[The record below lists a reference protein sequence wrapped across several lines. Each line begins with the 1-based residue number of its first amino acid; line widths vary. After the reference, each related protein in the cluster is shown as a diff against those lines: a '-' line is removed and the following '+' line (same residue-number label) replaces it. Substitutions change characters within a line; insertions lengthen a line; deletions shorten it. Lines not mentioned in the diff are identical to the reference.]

1 MSRLVA
7 SVTVLAAAIMT
18 TTPAGAAPARP
29 PALLVHH
36 LQVSVADADALATW
50 YVAKLGFKV
59 TKRAKVTRR
68 VDGGIVKVVW
78 IDIPGFRVGLAQVPG
93 STRPAEM
100 NAVPPND
107 AMHQGYRQIHYST
120 PNVDAAYRS
129 LSANGVR
136 FVTPPTSFSRPGI
149 RLATFADPEGN
160 LISLYQDLDPAN
172 ALLPARK

>member
-1 MSRLVA
+1 MSRLAA
-7 SVTVLAAAIMT
+7 SIVVLAAAIMT
-18 TTPAGAAPARP
+18 TALAGGAPARP
-29 PALLVHH
+29 PALSVHH

-50 YVAKLGFKV
+50 YVSKLGFEV
-59 TKRAKVTRR
+59 TKRA
-68 VDGGIVKVVW
+68 GAGNVKVVW
-78 IDIPGFRVGLAQVPG
+78 IDIPGFRIGLAQVPG

-100 NAVPPND
+100 NAVPPD
-107 AMHQGYRQIHYST
+107 DTKHQGYRQIHFST

-136 FVTPPTSFSRPGI
+136 FVMPPQSFSPPGI

-172 ALLPARK
+172 ALLPVRK